1 MNNVLPL
8 PHSVLVYNFLGHS
21 KIFCPLSRKS
31 VQCFDFTNL
40 PLNSKTTIVHRHEK
54 ERVILEIVLFES
66 KIIKCIVP
74 LKIWSYEGPTNWDEE
89 CDFIFCPPLLK
100 IRMIYFFL

>member
-8 PHSVLVYNFLGHS
+8 LHSVLVYSFLGYS
-21 KIFCPLSRKS
+21 KIFVHFLERVCT
-31 VQCFDFTNL
+31 VFDFTNL

-54 ERVILEIVLFES
+54 ERVIWEIVLFES